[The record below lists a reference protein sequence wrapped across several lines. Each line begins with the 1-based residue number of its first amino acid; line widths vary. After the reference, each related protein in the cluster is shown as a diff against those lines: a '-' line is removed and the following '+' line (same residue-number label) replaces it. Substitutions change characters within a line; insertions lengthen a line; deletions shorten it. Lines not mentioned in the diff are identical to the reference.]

1 MYINELI
8 EYLSAQWHIFGL
20 LKTLSVRFVRFCQ
33 HAESV
38 LAGSK
43 NYWGCEYSRELEE
56 KH

>member
-20 LKTLSVRFVRFCQ
+20 LITLSVRFVRFCQ